1 MQGPDYKKKYMEL
14 RSKYI
19 NDLDMA
25 FRLGVEQGI
34 QVAQQQQTQDKEAQM
49 NEEKMQMQQ
58 ASQGQPPGAPG
69 ADAGEAPPDPASE
82 NPTSAESM
90 QSEQR
95 GSELDQHI
103 GKLESMIGSDAK
115 PEIKKS
121 LDAIVS
127 LRKAEKDAV
136 DMKKSQAA
144 ISGIVK
150 ALHKPSFKLGVQAT
164 HNLSEN
170 GKKALSTQHKIVTD
184 IMKSWEKEEEKAK
197 NSIEN
202 ILNIEN
208 LIKE

>member
-1 MQGPDYKKKYMEL
+1 MQGPDYKKKYKEL

-58 ASQGQPPGAPG
+58 ASQGQPPGA
-69 ADAGEAPPDPASE
+69 DSSEAPQDPPSE
-82 NPTSAESM
+82 NPTSADNM

-103 GKLESMIGSDAK
+103 GKLESMIGSDAG
-115 PEIKKS
+115 PEVQKS
-121 LDAIVS
+121 LQAIVS
-127 LRKAEKDAV
+127 LRKAEKNAV
-136 DMKKSQAA
+136 EMKKSQAA

-150 ALHKPSFKLGVQAT
+150 ALHKPGFKLGVQAT

-170 GKKALSTQHKIVTD
+170 GKKSVSMQHKIVTD

-197 NSIEN
+197 NSIES